1 MKTSLFQRVRLEDG
15 RQTRKLA
22 YNYKKEDGR
31 GRLEKFEFLLHNYV
45 YVCGVFVKLF

>member
-31 GRLEKFEFLLHNYV
+31 GRLD
-45 YVCGVFVKLF
+45 